1 MGRDHLAAL
10 IGALAQCGLPL
21 VSEGSTMKD
30 GTCFPSVSHTNGE
43 SIDSDYFTLANT
55 QKYINA
61 MADFGIKN
69 FYYKPDM
76 KLKKPVK
83 ATIFKEDAHHKAHL
97 HCGSTKI
104 NVIEIKE

>member
-1 MGRDHLAAL
+1 
-10 IGALAQCGLPL
+10 
-21 VSEGSTMKD
+21 
-30 GTCFPSVSHTNGE
+30 
-43 SIDSDYFTLANT
+43 
-55 QKYINA
+55 

-69 FYYKPDM
+69 FYYKPGM

>member
-1 MGRDHLAAL
+1 MRRPSGGEEIVRQYLAEE
-10 IGALAQCGLPL
+10 QN
-21 VSEGSTMKD
+21 K
-30 GTCFPSVSHTNGE
+30 
-43 SIDSDYFTLANT
+43 
-55 QKYINA
+55 
-61 MADFGIKN
+61 IKN
-69 FYYKPDM
+69 FYYKPGM